1 MSGEVRVR
9 VSGEVPVCEW
19 AGQLSRG
26 RQQLVGV
33 GPSRWEGPCL
43 PGGLLVWGWIWV
55 GGLCTLPQGPFLV
68 TEEDRGWTGG
78 AGRGAVRGP
87 QEAGREKAGGIT

>member
-1 MSGEVRVR
+1 M
-9 VSGEVPVCEW
+9 SGEVPVCEW

-26 RQQLVGV
+26 GQQLVWV
-33 GPSRWEGPCL
+33 GPSRWEGPRL

-68 TEEDRGWTGG
+68 TEEDRGWRRSCERSP
-78 AGRGAVRGP
+78 AGQRRESRGCYLGLLFV
-87 QEAGREKAGGIT
+87 EDTSS